1 MCVSMERRLQVYDC
15 WFDATAVLS
24 NTSSELQPQEGQF
37 TSNNAAVSLGWRFIE
52 TTQYQV
58 ASGVRSL
65 FIGGKY
71 EDITRH
77 QASDVLHIVY

>member
-1 MCVSMERRLQVYDC
+1 MCVSMERRLQVCDC

-58 ASGVRSL
+58 ASEVRSL
-65 FIGGKY
+65 YNGEKY
-71 EDITRH
+71 EDITWH
-77 QASDVLHIVY
+77 QASDVLHIV

>member
-1 MCVSMERRLQVYDC
+1 MCVIMERRLQVCDC

-58 ASGVRSL
+58 ASEVRSL
-65 FIGGKY
+65 YNGENMKISPDTKQVMFC
-71 EDITRH
+71 T
-77 QASDVLHIVY
+77 

>member
-1 MCVSMERRLQVYDC
+1 MCVSMERRLQVCDC

-24 NTSSELQPQEGQF
+24 NTSSKLQPQEGQF

-58 ASGVRSL
+58 ASEVRSL
-65 FIGGKY
+65 YNGEKY

-77 QASDVLHIVY
+77 QASDVLHIV